1 MVNRLTPFPY
11 FYLLLRVNAKPKRHR
26 RKETMFQVIQS
37 SNRKFPCSTSV
48 QKTRI
53 EMYITTSYKK
63 LFSNC
68 IRLDQVHKQTLESLT
83 CSLPFCNT

>member
-1 MVNRLTPFPY
+1 
-11 FYLLLRVNAKPKRHR
+11 
-26 RKETMFQVIQS
+26 MFQVIQS
-37 SNRKFPCSTSV
+37 SNRKFPCSASV

-63 LFSNC
+63 LFQIAR

-83 CSLPFCNT
+83 CSLLFL